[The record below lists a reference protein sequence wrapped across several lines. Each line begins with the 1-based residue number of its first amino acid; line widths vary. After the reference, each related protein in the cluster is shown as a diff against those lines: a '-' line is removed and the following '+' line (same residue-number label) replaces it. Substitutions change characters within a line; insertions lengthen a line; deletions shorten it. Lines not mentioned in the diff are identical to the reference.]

1 MTAIVTGEKTRAG
14 VVSVDASV
22 DRGDFSQ
29 SDEHRLATI
38 LEIAEDRGLATGV
51 VTTTSVTHATPAAV
65 YAHTPERDWESD
77 TRMTP
82 EARAADFP
90 DIARQLIE
98 FSHGDGLEVVLGGGE
113 QHFRPGGPATSAL
126 WPELDAPA
134 TTRSDGRDL
143 TAEWVARRPGSVFVR
158 TCAEIEN
165 LDTAGTSHLLG
176 LFAPKHLNF
185 ESDREDALSCQPS
198 LTQMT
203 RTALKIL
210 ERNPLGYF
218 LMVEGGRIDH
228 GHHSSNAYRALIDT
242 VEFARAVGVAIDRT
256 DVKDTLIVVT
266 ADHGHVLTIG
276 GYSTRGNDILGLT
289 IENDDRGWPAE
300 EPSLDAHGLPYTTL
314 GYQNGPGYTHQH
326 GEQSDYPDDHPQHAG
341 APSRATHGRPDLTE
355 VDTTDPDYRQEA
367 TVPLRS
373 ETHSGEDVPVY
384 ARGPGSRLFHGV
396 QEQNY
401 IFHAM
406 LEALGWNRPAE

>member
-1 MTAIVTGEKTRAG
+1 
-14 VVSVDASV
+14 
-22 DRGDFSQ
+22 
-29 SDEHRLATI
+29 
-38 LEIAEDRGLATGV
+38 
-51 VTTTSVTHATPAAV
+51 
-65 YAHTPERDWESD
+65 
-77 TRMTP
+77 MTP
-82 EARAADFP
+82 EARTADFP

-126 WPELDAPA
+126 WPELDTPA

-176 LFAPKHLNF
+176 LFAAKHLHF
-185 ESDREDALSCQPS
+185 ESDRENTRPCQPS
-198 LTQMT
+198 LTQMML
-203 RTALKIL
+203 TALEIV

-228 GHHSSNAYRALIDT
+228 GHHNGNAYRALIET
-242 VEFARAVGVAIDRT
+242 VEFARAVGVAADRT
-256 DVKDTLIVVT
+256 DADNTLIVVT
-266 ADHGHVLTIG
+266 ADHGHVFTIG
-276 GYSTRGNDILGLT
+276 GYSIRGNDILGLT
-289 IENDDRGWPAE
+289 VENDHRGRPAE
-300 EPSLDAHGLPYTTL
+300 EPSLDAQGLPFTTL
-314 GYQNGPGYTHQH
+314 GYQNGPGYT
-326 GEQSDYPDDHPQHAG
+326 GPSSEQPEGPKYHPHRARVSSG
-341 APSRATHGRPDLTE
+341 ATQGRPDLTE
-355 VDTTDPDYRQEA
+355 IDTADPDYLQEA
-367 TVPLRS
+367 AIPLRD

-401 IFHAM
+401 LYHAM
-406 LEALGWNRPAE
+406 LEALGWNQSAE